1 MLDIGMTRDVSFTVV
16 RAAAKAEPPL
26 VDLHVGRDAGVL
38 TCLAKVEFFGKD
50 LAGRTV
56 KATGYL
62 TIHFANFVNES
73 GGGAAAGRK
82 IQ

>member
-1 MLDIGMTRDVSFTVV
+1 M

-26 VDLHVGRDAGVL
+26 VELHVGRDTGVL

-50 LAGRTV
+50 QVGRAV

-62 TIHFANFVNES
+62 TIHFANFVNETS
-73 GGGAAAGRK
+73 GGGGEAAGRK
-82 IQ
+82 